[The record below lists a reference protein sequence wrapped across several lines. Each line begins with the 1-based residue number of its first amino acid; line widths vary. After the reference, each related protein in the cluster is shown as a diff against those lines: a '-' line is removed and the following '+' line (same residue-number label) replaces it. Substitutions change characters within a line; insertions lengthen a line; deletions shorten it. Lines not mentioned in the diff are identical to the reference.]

1 MFDFIGFGALN
12 VDMIYVVD
20 DLSNIVVCGKPCE
33 PGGEVFCSQRD
44 FDEVLEALE
53 RHGKFVSRSPGGS
66 AANTAVAM
74 SRLGFKTGF
83 LGQVG
88 EDENGDF
95 LLDSMSGVDT
105 SRIRRGGKAGLTI
118 ILLDAE
124 GERTIIVLPNA
135 NDEFSYSDIDIEYAA
150 KTKFLHLTS
159 FAGEVP
165 TNAQVELAQKIGDGV
180 KISFDPGEIHTQ
192 KGLVKMM
199 PVFRK
204 SHTVFITDREVR
216 LLTGEDY
223 VDGTHEILNY
233 GPEIVVCKLG
243 KIGSFVLTREEEF
256 GIPAEKVKAID
267 KTGAGDVYAAGF
279 VAGLLKKMPLMQCA
293 QFANKA
299 AAKSIEGWGRDNYPD
314 QSLFTGAG

>member
-12 VDMIYVVD
+12 VDLIYVVD
-20 DLSNIVVCGKPCE
+20 DLSNIKVCGRDCE
-33 PGGEVFCSQRD
+33 PGGEVFCNIGEFNDVQQ
-44 FDEVLEALE
+44 LLKT
-53 RHGKFVSRSPGGS
+53 HGKFVSRSPGGS

-74 SRLGFKTGF
+74 SRLGYKAGYI
-83 LGQVG
+83 GQVG

-95 LLDSMSGVDT
+95 LLENMAGVDT
-105 SRIRRGGKAGLTI
+105 SRIKRGGEAGVTI
-118 ILLDAE
+118 VLLDPN

-135 NDEFSYSDIDIEYAA
+135 NDDFSYADIDTNYAA
-150 KTKFLHLTS
+150 DTKFLHLTS
-159 FAGEVP
+159 FAGETP
-165 TNAQVELAQKIGDGV
+165 TEAQIKLAQALGNGV

-199 PVFRK
+199 PVFKK

-233 GPEIVVCKLG
+233 GPEVVVCKLG
-243 KIGSFVLTREEEF
+243 KIGSYVLTRKEEF
-256 GIPAEKVKAID
+256 GVPAEEVKAID

-279 VAGLLKKMPLMQCA
+279 IGGMIKKLPLMQCA
-293 QFANKA
+293 QLGNKA
-299 AAKSIEGWGRDNYPD
+299 AATSITGWGRENYPD
-314 QSLFTGAG
+314 QSLFSGVG